1 MKSLRGSKTA
11 ENLLTAFRN
20 KTYDQQ
26 KYTNY
31 ASIATEQGYI
41 QFANLFKQMAKS
53 VNEHAK
59 LIARFL
65 LCSGYTADEICT
77 LMQMPIHSSD
87 TLTNLDTAALIQTAN
102 ATRIYPDYARIA
114 YDEKYLEVSILFGMI
129 IRADENFG
137 KLCATNAAML
147 ENGTFFNKK
156 EVKKWVC
163 NRCGYVYNGYIAP
176 EICPLCY
183 MNQNYFEIQHIE

>member
-41 QFANLFKQMAKS
+41 QIARLFKQMAKA
-53 VNEHAK
+53 VNEHAR

-65 LCSGYTADEICT
+65 LCSGYTPDEICT
-77 LMQMPIHSSD
+77 LAQMPIHSND
-87 TLTNLDTAALIQTAN
+87 TIANLETAAINQAAN
-102 ATRIYPDYARIA
+102 ATRIYPEYSKTA
-114 YDEKYLEVSILFGMI
+114 YDEKYLEVAIMFGMM
-129 IRADENFG
+129 IRADDNFG
-137 KLCATNAAML
+137 KICATYAAML

-156 EVKKWVC
+156 EIKKWVC
-163 NRCGYVYNGYIAP
+163 NRCGYVYSGYSAP
-176 EICPLCY
+176 EICPLCN
-183 MNQNYFEIQHIE
+183 MSQNYFEIQCIE